1 MLCEEKCSR
10 TSALQNRIRVHDTSF
25 APLNVSAPRRKPSA
39 PSSTALATSVASA
52 RVGRGALV
60 IVSHSRVTSTGMP
73 TTLHAEITAL

>member
-1 MLCEEKCSR
+1 MLINN
-10 TSALQNRIRVHDTSF
+10 NRMQGQTLRC
-25 APLNVSAPRRKPSA
+25 APLNVSAPSRKPSA